1 MTELLIG
8 ASLVAAFIAGN
19 AALFA
24 PCCITVLLP
33 AYLGSIFRQKK
44 TIFLMT
50 FIFFL
55 GVLAVFLP
63 IGLGIGILGEFFA
76 QFHNQLFIAG
86 GIFLIF
92 LAFSIL
98 LGMHFYLPFS
108 PKSNVK
114 VTGAASVFGLGI
126 FSGFATL
133 CCAPVL
139 AGVMA
144 LAVLPS
150 SIFWG
155 AMYSIAYVLGMVIP
169 LFILSVFLDKTNV
182 QQKIK
187 VFRKRIKFSVIGK
200 EINISIAEFVSAIV
214 FFLMGLLILYLAF
227 TNQLAMQG
235 NDYTLSMNIFIAGI
249 NDFIAQK
256 FSIIP
261 QVFWIAG
268 IIAVLLIVIFVAAK
282 KFSKKES
289 LEEKQ

>member
-8 ASLVAAFIAGN
+8 ASLIAAFIAGL

-33 AYLGSIFRQKK
+33 AYFGSIFRQKK

-92 LAFSIL
+92 LSASIL
-98 LGMHFYLPFS
+98 LGMHFSLPFS
-108 PKSNVK
+108 IQQKNSK
-114 VTGAASVFGLGI
+114 VTGIASVFGLGI

-144 LAVLPS
+144 LSILPGS
-150 SIFWG
+150 MFWG
-155 AMYSIAYVLGMVIP
+155 AMFSIAYVLGMVIP
-169 LFILSVFLDKTNV
+169 LFILSIFLDKTNV
-182 QQKIK
+182 QEKLK
-187 VFRKRIKFSVIGK
+187 SLRKRIQFSLAGK
-200 EINISIAEFVSAIV
+200 EINISLAEFISAIT

-227 TNQLAMQG
+227 TNQLAMQAS
-235 NDYTLSMNIFIAGI
+235 DYQLSINILMQGV
-249 NDFIAQK
+249 NEFIAQK
-256 FSIIP
+256 LAVVP
-261 QVFWIAG
+261 QILWIGA
-268 IIAVLLIVIFVAAK
+268 IIAVLLIVIFFAIK
-282 KFSKKES
+282 KFSKKE
-289 LEEKQ
+289 ETQ